1 MPVMSQDFGRALKE
15 YAQEGLRELGL
26 ELSPEAWERLELYFS
41 LLREFGAP
49 LGLTALKD
57 PKDFAVKHLLDSL
70 TVQPFL
76 PEGPLLDLGTGAGLP
91 GMVLKIVDP
100 AREVWLVDARKKA
113 ISFLTLVAARLG
125 LSGLKILKATVGKD
139 PLPEGYF
146 SAVVS
151 RAVSDLGRLVELSRP
166 LLRKEGILIAMKG
179 PRVEEEIRALKAK
192 EPDLELEVHRLRL
205 PLTGDARSI
214 VLVKGSPS

>member
-100 AREVWLVDARKKA
+100 AREVWLVDEKGRQ
-113 ISFLTLVAARLG
+113 IQ
-125 LSGLKILKATVGKD
+125 ATSHDG
-139 PLPEGYF
+139 
-146 SAVVS
+146 A
-151 RAVSDLGRLVELSRP
+151 RP
-166 LLRKEGILIAMKG
+166 LSLSEIR
-179 PRVEEEIRALKAK
+179 RVERVGTCLACHRRMVDRDFWEKVVQEHGRA
-192 EPDLELEVHRLRL
+192 PDDATHHRILERLLR
-205 PLTGDARSI
+205 
-214 VLVKGSPS
+214 